1 MLYTP
6 LNIYIIL
13 KLFFF
18 VDKTFYLDE
27 VQIFRIFTDLTTF
40 KK

>member
-6 LNIYIIL
+6 LNIYIIW
-13 KLFFF
+13 KLFF

>member
-13 KLFFF
+13 KLFF

-27 VQIFRIFTDLTTF
+27 VQIFRIFTDLTTC

>member
-6 LNIYIIL
+6 LNIYIIS
-13 KLFFF
+13 KLFF
-18 VDKTFYLDE
+18 VDETFYLDE